1 MVIDTSKVNFG
12 SWKTTLSGCVTGGLL
27 FLQSW
32 VANGKTLNFH
42 DPMLLVGLA
51 VAVFGIV
58 AKDGD
63 KTGGTSLVPNAVPDA
78 TLHQEAAAELPK
90 KVV

>member
-1 MVIDTSKVNFG
+1 MVIDTSRIG

-32 VANGKTLNFH
+32 IANGKTINFH
-42 DPMLLVGLA
+42 DPMLLVGLG

-58 AKDGD
+58 AKDGN
-63 KTGGTSLVPNAVPDA
+63 KTGGTSLVPGSVPDA
-78 TLHQEAAAELPK
+78 TLHAEAKIEANGKP
-90 KVV
+90 